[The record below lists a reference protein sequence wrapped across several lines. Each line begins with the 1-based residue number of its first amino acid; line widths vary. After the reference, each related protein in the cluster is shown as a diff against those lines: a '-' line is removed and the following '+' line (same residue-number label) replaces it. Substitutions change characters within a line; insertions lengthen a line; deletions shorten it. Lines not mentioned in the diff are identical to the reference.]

1 MDQLKQLT
9 ASLWQAARER
19 RLVLLETE
27 TAWFVL
33 MSALDFAVTLI
44 LLNQPGLNN
53 QEMLFFESNPIAAY
67 FLNRWGIKGLL
78 FFKAFIVGVVVL
90 ICQFV
95 ARHNALLAR
104 RVLFL
109 GTAIVS
115 GVVIYSVLLHQSA
128 VRAAG

>member
-1 MDQLKQLT
+1 MMDQIKLLT
-9 ASLWQAARER
+9 ASFWQAARER

-33 MSALDFAVTLI
+33 VSALDFAVTFI
-44 LLNQPGLNN
+44 LLNH
-53 QEMLFFESNPIAAY
+53 EDILFVESNPIAAY
-67 FLNRWGIKGLL
+67 FLNRWGVKGLF
-78 FFKAFIVGVVVL
+78 FFKLIIVGVVVS